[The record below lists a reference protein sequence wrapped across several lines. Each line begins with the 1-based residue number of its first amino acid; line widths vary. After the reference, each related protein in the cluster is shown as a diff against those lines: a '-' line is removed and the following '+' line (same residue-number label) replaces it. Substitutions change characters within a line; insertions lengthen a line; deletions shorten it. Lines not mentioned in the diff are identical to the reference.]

1 LARQRSERSTMQ
13 NYLNDIRIYNTRQ
26 ATVNEEL
33 HLATLK
39 NLAFAF
45 AHVLDTGSLCR
56 YLEGN
61 FK

>member
-1 LARQRSERSTMQ
+1 MQ